1 MGLTT
6 RELTLALHKGLS
18 AGRRFH
24 IAITSWGCPG
34 ATNLVVTGGT
44 WIDLLQNVIV
54 IEAGRAERHYWLD
67 LWRYRELFRILA
79 WRDLAVRY
87 KQTVI
92 GVLWALIRPFLTMLV
107 LTIIFGRI
115 AKLPTEGNA
124 PYALMVFAGIL
135 PWTFFSTGLSEAS
148 NSLINNEKLIS
159 KVYFP
164 RMIVPVA
171 TIVVAFVD
179 LLISFGILLALMAW
193 YRFAPDWRIVVLP
206 TFTLLAFFAS
216 VGPALWI
223 TSLNVKYRDF
233 RHVIPFIVQFGLYVS
248 PVGFSSSVVPG
259 HWRLLYS
266 LNPMVGVIDG
276 FRWCILRG
284 QGELYPQALLVSVAV
299 TAFFLWFGVRQFR
312 RMEKS
317 FADLI

>member
-1 MGLTT
+1 M
-6 RELTLALHKGLS
+6 
-18 AGRRFH
+18 
-24 IAITSWGCPG
+24 
-34 ATNLVVTGGT
+34 N
-44 WIDLLQNVIV
+44 DVII

-67 LWRYRELFRILA
+67 LWRYRELFRVLA
-79 WRDLAVRY
+79 WRDLSVRY

-92 GVLWALIRPFLTMLV
+92 GVLWAVIRPFLTMLV
-107 LTIIFGRI
+107 FTVIFGRI
-115 AKLPTEGNA
+115 AKLPTDGNA

-135 PWTFFSTGLSEAS
+135 PWTFFSSGLSEAS
-148 NSLINNEKLIS
+148 NSLINNAHLIS

-164 RMIVPVA
+164 RLIVPIA

-179 LLISFGILLALMAW
+179 FLISFCILLVLMGW
-193 YRFAPDWRIVVLP
+193 YRFAPDWQIVILP
-206 TFTLLAFFAS
+206 AFVLLAFLAS

-233 RHVIPFIVQFGLYVS
+233 RFVIPFIVQFGLYVS
-248 PVGFSSSVVPG
+248 PVGFSSSVVPEQ
-259 HWRLLYS
+259 WRLLYS

-284 QGELYPQALLVSVAV
+284 QSELYLPGLFAGIAV
-299 TAFFLWFGVRQFR
+299 IAFFLWFGVHQFR
-312 RMEKS
+312 KTEKS